1 MKQAPLLT
9 KEYKTID
16 YVSGPLIFVNGVL
29 GASFGEIVKITLRDG
44 EVRTGQV
51 LDISED
57 HAVVQVF
64 EGTRGIDLV
73 GTTVRFIGEPARIN
87 VSMDMLGRIFSGV
100 GTPRDGGPDIIPEA
114 VLDIAGTPINP
125 SARDKPADFIQT
137 GMSAIDGLNT
147 LVRGQKLPIFY
158 RLGAAGEQARC
169 PDCQAGKS
177 PGRRG
182 AVRRSLRRDG
192 DHP

>member
-1 MKQAPLLT
+1 M
-9 KEYKTID
+9 
-16 YVSGPLIFVNGVL
+16 
-29 GASFGEIVKITLRDG
+29 KITLRDG

-51 LDISED
+51 LDISEE
-57 HAVVQVF
+57 HAVIQVF

-87 VSMDMLGRIFSGV
+87 VSMDMLGRVFSGV
-100 GTPRDGGPDIIPEA
+100 GNARDGGPDIIPEA

-147 LVRGQKLPIFY
+147 LVRGQKLPIFSGSGLPASKLAAQIA
-158 RLGAAGEQARC
+158 RQAKCGARERS
-169 PDCQAGKS
+169 S
-177 PGRRG
+177 PSSSWRWASPTRRPRSSCRTSSGRG
-182 AVRRSLRRDG
+182 RSTAWSSS
-192 DHP
+192 